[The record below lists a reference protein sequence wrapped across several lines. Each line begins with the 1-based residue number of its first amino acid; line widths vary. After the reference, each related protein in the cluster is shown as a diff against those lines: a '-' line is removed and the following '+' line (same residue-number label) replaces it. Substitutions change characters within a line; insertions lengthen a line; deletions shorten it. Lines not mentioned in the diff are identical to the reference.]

1 MSDTILIA
9 IITTVVGGFISIISL
24 LLKYRLDNNKTLSEI
39 KNISN
44 GIKSHDANQDLLIT
58 KISDSLNETNAT
70 LGRFCT
76 QSDFNDKV
84 LYKFMDMQYS
94 MDKIIYKD
102 IKNEEH
108 NGDLDTAKANISGFY
123 NILSSDEFKKMSGG
137 LGVSNNDKDEHIN

>member
-44 GIKSHDANQDLLIT
+44 GIKSHDANQDLLIS